1 MKTSLRLAL
10 AVLALPCAAQAA
22 EPIKIATDATYPPFE
37 YIDAA
42 GKLAGF
48 EVDLANALC
57 KEMNTPCEV
66 VNQPWDGL
74 IPGLSVKKFDAIM
87 ASMNI
92 TEERKKAVD
101 FSKVYYFMQ
110 NRFVAKKGA
119 SSKIDAAAMKSKAI
133 AVQTGTPQE
142 RFVTRE
148 FGKSATIK
156 RYVNAQDPMLELASG
171 RVDYTFGNTVQLQK
185 GFLETQK
192 GQGFEF
198 VGPVFDGRRDKVLG
212 EGVAVALRKN
222 DGELKARFDK
232 AIDAVKQK
240 GIFQQLLQKHGLK
253 GLLEG

>member
-1 MKTSLRLAL
+1 MKRLAL
-10 AVLALPCAAQAA
+10 LALAALPCLAHA
-22 EPIKIATDATYPPFE
+22 EPLRIATDATYPPFE
-37 YIDAA
+37 YIDAS
-42 GKLAGF
+42 GKVAGF
-48 EVDLANALC
+48 EVDLAYALC

-74 IPGLSVKKFDAIM
+74 IPGLQVKKFDAIM

-92 TEERKKAVD
+92 TDERRRAVD

-110 NRFVAKKGA
+110 NRFVARKA
-119 SSKIDAAAMKSKAI
+119 AAARVDAAALKGKAI

-148 FGKSATIK
+148 FGKSATIR

-185 GFLETQK
+185 GFLETPK
-192 GQGFEF
+192 GKGFGF

-222 DGELKARFDK
+222 DAELKARFDK

-240 GIFQQLLQKHGLK
+240 GVFQQLLQKHGLK